1 MAMNSA
7 AVAAAIAELGDA
19 TRAAPQF
26 WAPLLEPARPL
37 LPENCGDGHYSS
49 APNATGPIANQFG
62 CGFLVT
68 DTWERIFPDST
79 LENGKIRSQPSPTIA
94 KFEPNL
100 EKAVQKTRILSWFN
114 ALHSGRSTDGSAEKA
129 LQVME
134 SANKHRTAAGIASE
148 MKSAKEFLDMYGTML
163 LANAEPPAIR
173 IRMPSVVPT
182 EPINRTNPIEHP
194 DLRTEA
200 ENAGPDP
207 DGGGAAGTRWK
218 DPQRIIMLNNLNQ
231 IYMAHKMEVQN
242 HNMWVETESNLIK
255 WYKQAMDNKSND
267 SDRTISAVDIA
278 TFCRCKWP
286 FCKWTI
292 CGKQVTFLEYPATG
306 EPTEVTKFNDHWR
319 MPADMANKKYC
330 ETVDYRDDGR
340 GDANRLERYQKAFKT
355 HMETAHALSAKNS
368 IKEDPPEFKMRMTPE
383 EFSEQKEQWR
393 RYNQVHPPQTPEI
406 HFDMLRRSMH
416 VELYKVLKSDMDL
429 LDNRIETRNGTNDVD
444 KMMEIIELNA
454 VSYTPNETYL
464 KAFEA
469 IKQEA
474 GEKVDPYLSR
484 LKSAAVKV
492 NIKKRGTCSKET
504 CKVGTYPCG
513 EARQW
518 YDLIQSNAYDG
529 ALYICDSTTTEIPS
543 TTAGHAPTRVTCPPC
558 CKEVE
563 DVERRAWMIKKQFLT
578 NMLSIRNR
586 NQIYLRLQTMFSQ
599 QRAKGRFDA
608 LKFEL
613 PMIMNL
619 ARQIEEVFSRE
630 NETKETIQG
639 AGTTPQK
646 QKRDQKQ
653 QPQKQTKQRSPGNK
667 QQPNKKMVGG
677 IIGGKSCSG
686 CGGKPHGPMVDG
698 KPTNNR
704 EARSNSCPAWGK
716 TCSTCK
722 KDNHLAKVCD
732 GNPKPQKKALDG
744 GSGTSNP
751 TNQKAKLEETPPETL
766 PAAGGGYL
774 TQVQNG
780 TWVIRKTNE
789 FSGDWDQAVESGG
802 SAVTENSETLNW
814 AEDQDDRTRAGAQL
828 RPRTWTM
835 MAGNADRGEQL

>member
-1 MAMNSA
+1 MSPA
-7 AVAAAIAELGDA
+7 AIAAAIADLAIAARDA
-19 TRAAPQF
+19 PSF
-26 WAPLLEPARPL
+26 WRPLQEPARPL
-37 LPENCGDGHYSS
+37 LPEMCQNGAYSS
-49 APNATGPIANQFG
+49 APESTGPIPHQFG
-62 CGFLVT
+62 LSFAET

-79 LENGKIRSQPSPTIA
+79 LENGRIKSHPKPTVAAFTPSIDR
-94 KFEPNL
+94 
-100 EKAVQKTRILSWFN
+100 AVQKTRILSWFN
-114 ALHSGRSTDGSAEKA
+114 ALHAGTSTDGSAEKA

-134 SANKHRTAAGIASE
+134 AANKHRTAAGIIST
-148 MKSAKEFLDMYGTML
+148 MTTAKDFLEVYGTMVF
-163 LANAEPPAIR
+163 ADAVPPR
-173 IRMPSVVPT
+173 ILIEMPTVVPT
-182 EPINRTNPIEHP
+182 ENVNVAAVIGPAET
-194 DLRTEA
+194 RTEA
-200 ENAGPDP
+200 ENN
-207 DGGGAAGTRWK
+207 GAEPHPGLGVAGTRWK
-218 DPQRIIMLNNLNQ
+218 DPQRVIMLNNLNQ
-231 IYMAHKMEVQN
+231 IYMAHQMEVQN

-255 WYKQAMDNKSND
+255 WYKQAMDNKSNE

-292 CGKQVTFLEYPATG
+292 CGKQVTFMEYPASG
-306 EPTEVTKFNDHWR
+306 DPTEVTKFNDHWR

-340 GDANRLERYQKAFKT
+340 GDANRLERYQKAFKA

-383 EFSEQKEQWR
+383 EFAEQKEQWR

-469 IKQEA
+469 IKQEG

-504 CKVGTYPCG
+504 CKSATHPCD
-513 EARQW
+513 EAKQW

-529 ALYICDSTTTEIPS
+529 ALYICDSTTTEIPNA
-543 TTAGHAPTRVTCPPC
+543 TAGQPPIKVTCPPC

-586 NQIYLRLQTMFSQ
+586 NQIYLRLQTTFSQ

-630 NETKETIQG
+630 NETKETVQG
-639 AGTTPQK
+639 ASSTTPQK
-646 QKRDQKQ
+646 QKKDQKQ
-653 QPQKQTKQRSPGNK
+653 QPQKQNKQRTPTNK
-667 QQPNKKMVGG
+667 QQPNRKMAGG

-704 EARSNSCPAWGK
+704 EARSNSCPAWSK
-716 TCSTCK
+716 SCSNCK

-732 GNPKPQKKALDG
+732 GGPKQQKKALDG
-744 GSGTSNP
+744 GSGNSNP
-751 TNQKAKLEETPPETL
+751 NNQKPKTEETSSEIL

-774 TQVQNG
+774 TQVSNG
-780 TWVIRKTNE
+780 SWVIRKN
-789 FSGDWDQAVESGG
+789 
-802 SAVTENSETLNW
+802 
-814 AEDQDDRTRAGAQL
+814 
-828 RPRTWTM
+828 
-835 MAGNADRGEQL
+835 

>member
-1 MAMNSA
+1 MAHHTMSP
-7 AVAAAIAELGDA
+7 AAIRTAIADLAG
-19 TRAAPQF
+19 AARV
-26 WAPLLEPARPL
+26 APLFWEPLQEPARPI
-37 LPENCGDGHYSS
+37 LPEACANGAYSS
-49 APNATGPIANQFG
+49 DPNATGPIDNQFG
-62 CGFLVT
+62 LGFVNT

-79 LENGKIRSQPSPTIA
+79 VEANGKIRGHPKPTVAI
-94 KFEPNL
+94 FTPNIDR
-100 EKAVQKTRILSWFN
+100 AVQKTRILSWFN
-114 ALHSGRSTDGSAEKA
+114 SLNAGTSTDGSAEKA

-134 SANKHRTAAGIASE
+134 SANKHRNSAGINSK
-148 MKSAKEFLDMYGTML
+148 MKTAKEFLEVYGAML
-163 LANAEPPAIR
+163 LADAEPPR
-173 IRMPSVVPT
+173 ILIEMPTVVPT
-182 EPINRTNPIEHP
+182 EAVNMTEIVGTAEK
-194 DLRTEA
+194 RTETENNEA
-200 ENAGPDP
+200 EP
-207 DGGGAAGTRWK
+207 DGLGVAGHRWK
-218 DPQRIIMLNNLNQ
+218 NPQRVLMLNYLNQ
-231 IYMAHKMEVQN
+231 IYMAHQMEVQN

-255 WYKQAMDNKSND
+255 WYKQAMDNKSNE

-292 CGKQVTFLEYPATG
+292 CGKQVTFMEYPASG
-306 EPTEVTKFNDHWR
+306 DPTEVTKFNDHWR

-340 GDANRLERYQKAFKT
+340 GDANRLERYQKAFKA

-383 EFSEQKEQWR
+383 EFAEQKEQWR

-469 IKQEA
+469 IKQEG

-504 CKVGTYPCG
+504 CKSATHPCDG
-513 EARQW
+513 AKRW
-518 YDLIQSNAYDG
+518 YDLIQNNAYDG
-529 ALYICDSTTTEIPS
+529 ALYICDSTTAEIPNDIPGQPPI
-543 TTAGHAPTRVTCPPC
+543 TVTCPPC

-586 NQIYLRLQTMFSQ
+586 NQIYLRLQTIFSQ

-639 AGTTPQK
+639 ASSTTPTK
-646 QKRDQKQ
+646 QKKDQKQ
-653 QPQKQTKQRSPGNK
+653 QPQKQNKQKTPSNR
-667 QQPNKKMVGG
+667 QQPNKKMTGG

-716 TCSTCK
+716 TCSNCK

-732 GNPKPQKKALDG
+732 GGPKQQKKALDG
-744 GSGTSNP
+744 GSGNSQT
-751 TNQKAKLEETPPETL
+751 TQKSKTEETTSETP

-774 TQVQNG
+774 TQASNG
-780 TWVIRKTNE
+780 SWVIRKTNE

-802 SAVTENSETLNW
+802 TSVIQNSETLNW
-814 AEDQDDRTRAGAQL
+814 AEDQDDRTQAEL
-828 RPRTWTM
+828 P
-835 MAGNADRGEQL
+835 AGNACRGEQL